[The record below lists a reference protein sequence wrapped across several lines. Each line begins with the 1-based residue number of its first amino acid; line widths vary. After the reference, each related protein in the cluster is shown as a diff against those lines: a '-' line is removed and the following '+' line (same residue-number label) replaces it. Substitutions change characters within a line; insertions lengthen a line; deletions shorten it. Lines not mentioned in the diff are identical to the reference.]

1 MPKLSILSF
10 ILLFYLWSSPARA
23 QSPVT
28 PEVIVRGTVKDSK
41 GPVRGVS
48 VQAKGLPVTT
58 STDTGGNYTIKLP
71 SMRSTLV
78 FSAIGYGAVERPV
91 TSSRVVNV
99 LLSERA
105 TSLNDIVV
113 VGYGTQKKG
122 DLTGSVSS
130 IKGADLQQSK
140 AISFMEGMQGRAAGV
155 QVTSTSGEPGAAVSI
170 NIRGANSFNSGTQP
184 LYVIDGVQ
192 MDVNNGEVASSG
204 FGSTSLSN
212 PLASINP
219 ADIASIEILKDASAT
234 AIFGSRGANGVVLVT
249 TKSGSANISSLEVSS
264 FVGVGRASKKFHM
277 LGGQDYADY
286 RYFTNPLDPSF
297 AVDTNGDGKP
307 DKVRDMTGLP
317 SHDWQKEGMRD
328 ALSQNYNVNYSGG
341 NAKTTFATSAGYMN
355 QQGLIKNNSYERYN
369 LSLKINHTATNRL
382 KIGTSINASQAIGHG
397 PASNGGNS
405 VPNYNGLVQYFLL
418 SKPVLV
424 PDAGDLSQ
432 DPDGA
437 SFGSPIDFLNFSYKQ
452 SPFFRLI
459 ADLTADYRIING
471 LNLNV
476 RGGGILTTSKNKE
489 FYPSNTSWGF
499 AGNGVAILNTS
510 NTSNWYQTSTLT
522 FTRRIKD
529 HAFTLLGGF
538 ELNGYTGEAFSMQGQ
553 GFDIQSINAVD
564 NIATAKILSQ
574 IPTTN
579 KYTYD
584 RVSQFGRINYSWKD
598 RYLLTATLRRDG
610 SSKFGQD
617 HKYAW
622 FPSAALAWRLSNESF
637 MLKQNIFSDI
647 KLRGSFGVTG
657 NDRIP
662 PYQSLATTANTFYSA
677 SSGSATLGISPNSFA
692 NPGLKWETTYQY
704 DGGVDVTLLKDRVN
718 FTADL
723 YLKQTKDLLIQAD
736 VSGQTGY
743 QKQWQ
748 NLGQVDNKGLELAL
762 NTINLRL
769 RNFTWSSNFNISFN
783 RNKVRSLGSVGY
795 IPVNITGSAISSV
808 GRVIVGQPIGTAYGY
823 VFDGIYQLKDFD
835 LVGGSYVLKK
845 GVPSILGRTAK
856 PGDFKYRDL
865 NGDGVV
871 DNTHDYKII
880 SNSNPLHYG
889 GFTNNFQYRNFE
901 LNVLLQWSYGNDIL
915 NTGRYRYEAGG
926 GYFANLTEDYWNN
939 AWTPVNPTNKYAAV
953 MGQGK
958 TDISSYYVEDGSYL
972 RLKNVTLSYTL
983 NPSFLKRAGI
993 AGCRF
998 YVTGENLYTWT
1009 KYSGFDPE
1017 IASYSPLLP
1026 GIDNISYPRARTY
1039 TLGLNVKF

>member
-1 MPKLSILSF
+1 MPRLSFFSF
-10 ILLFYLWSSPARA
+10 ILLFYLWSPTARA

-48 VQAKGLPVTT
+48 VQAKGSPITT
-58 STDTGGNYTIKLP
+58 STDTGGNYTIKVP

-78 FSAIGYGAVERPV
+78 FSAIGYGAVEQPV

-219 ADIASIEILKDASAT
+219 ADIASIEVLKDASAT
-234 AIFGSRGANGVVLVT
+234 AIFGSRGANGVVIVT
-249 TKSGSANISSLEVSS
+249 TKSGSANISSLEVNS
-264 FVGVGRASKKFHM
+264 FVGIGRANKKFHM

-286 RYFTNPLDPSF
+286 RYFTNPLDASF

-328 ALSQNYNVNYSGG
+328 ALSQIYNVNYSGG
-341 NAKTTFATSAGYMN
+341 NARTTFATSAGYMN

-538 ELNGYTGEAFSMQGQ
+538 ELNGYTGETFSMQGQ

-579 KYTYD
+579 KYNYN
-584 RVSQFGRINYSWKD
+584 RVSQFGRVNYSWKD

-637 MLKQNIFSDI
+637 MLRQNVFSDI

-662 PYQSLATTANTFYSA
+662 PYQSLATTANTFYSG

-743 QKQWQ
+743 LKQWQ

-795 IPVNITGSAISSV
+795 IPVNITGSTISAV
-808 GRVIVGQPIGTAYGY
+808 GRVIKGQPIGTAYGY
-823 VFDGIYQLKDFD
+823 VFDGIYQLSDFD

-845 GVPSILGRTAK
+845 GVTSILGRTAK
-856 PGDFKYRDL
+856 PGDFKYKDL

-889 GFTNNFQYRNFE
+889 GFTNNFQYKNFE

-915 NTGRYRYEAGG
+915 NIGRYRYEAGG

-939 AWTPVNPTNKYAAV
+939 AWTPGNPTNKYAAV

>member
-1 MPKLSILSF
+1 MPKLIFFSF
-10 ILLFYLWSSPARA
+10 ILLSFLWSSTARA
-23 QSPVT
+23 QSPGT
-28 PEVIVRGTVKDSK
+28 PEVVVRGTVKDSK
-41 GPVRGVS
+41 GPVRGVTVQVRGSS
-48 VQAKGLPVTT
+48 VST
-58 STDTGGNYTIKLP
+58 STDTGGNYVIKVP
-71 SMRSTLV
+71 SMRSTLI
-78 FSAIGYGAVERPV
+78 FSAIGYGAIEQPV

-113 VGYGTQKKG
+113 VGYGTQKKA

-130 IKGADLQQSK
+130 IKGSELQQSK

-155 QVTSTSGEPGAAVSI
+155 QVTSTSGEPGAAVNI

-204 FGSTSLSN
+204 FGNTSLSN

-219 ADIASIEILKDASAT
+219 SDIASIEILKDASAT
-234 AIFGSRGANGVVLVT
+234 AIFGSRGANGVVIVT
-249 TKSGSANISSLEVSS
+249 TKSGGVNTSALEVNSY
-264 FVGVGRASKKFHM
+264 VGVGSATKKFHM

-286 RYFTNPLDPSF
+286 RYFTNSQDPSF
-297 AVDTNGDGKP
+297 AVDTNGDGIM
-307 DKVRDMTGLP
+307 DKVRDMTGVP
-317 SHDWQKEGMRD
+317 SHDWQKEGMRN
-328 ALSQNYNVNYSGG
+328 ALTQNYNVNYSGG
-341 NAKTTFATSAGYMN
+341 NAKTTFSTSAGYMN

-424 PDAGDLSQ
+424 PDPGDLSQ

-437 SFGSPIDFLNFSYKQ
+437 SFGSPVDFLNYSYKQ

-459 ADLTADYRIING
+459 ADLSADYRIING

-476 RGGGILTTSKNKE
+476 RGGGILTNSKNKE

-522 FTRRIKD
+522 FSKRIKD
-529 HAFTLLGGF
+529 HFLTLLGGF
-538 ELNGYTGEAFSMQGQ
+538 ELNGYTGETFSMTGQ
-553 GFDIQSINAVD
+553 GFDIQSINPVD
-564 NIATAKILSQ
+564 NIATAKLLSQ
-574 IPTTN
+574 LPTTN
-579 KYTYD
+579 KYMYD
-584 RVSQFGRINYSWKD
+584 RVSQFGRVNYSWKD
-598 RYLLTATLRRDG
+598 RYLLTGTLRRDG

-637 MLKQNIFSDI
+637 MQRQNIFSDV
-647 KLRGSFGVTG
+647 KLRGSYGVTG

-662 PYQSLATTANTFYSA
+662 PYQSLATTANTFYSG
-677 SSGSATLGISPNSFA
+677 SSGTATLGISPNSFA

-704 DGGVDVTLLKDRVN
+704 DAGLDVTLLKDRIN
-718 FTADL
+718 FTADV

-736 VSGQTGY
+736 VPGQTGY
-743 QKQWQ
+743 MKQWQ
-748 NLGQVDNKGLELAL
+748 NLGQVDNKGLELTL

-769 RNFTWSSNFNISFN
+769 RNFTWTSNFNISFN
-783 RNKVRSLGSVGY
+783 RNKVRSLGSVSY
-795 IPVNITGSAISSV
+795 IPVNITGSTISSV

-823 VFDGIYQLKDFD
+823 VFDGIYQLSDFD
-835 LVGGSYVLKK
+835 LVGGNYVLKK
-845 GVPSILGRTAK
+845 GVTSMLGRTAK
-856 PGDFKYRDL
+856 PGDFKYKDL

-889 GFTNNFQYRNFE
+889 GFANNFRYKNFE
-901 LNVLLQWSYGNDIL
+901 LNVLFQWSYGNDIL
-915 NTGRYRYEAGG
+915 NIGRYRYEAGG
-926 GYFANLTEDYWNN
+926 GYFANVTEDYWNN
-939 AWTPVNPTNKYAAV
+939 AWTPVNPTNRYAAIK
-953 MGQGK
+953 GQGK

-983 NPSFLKRAGI
+983 NPSFLKKAGI
-993 AGCRF
+993 TGCQF
-998 YVTGENLYTWT
+998 YVTGENLHTWT
-1009 KYSGFDPE
+1009 SYSGFDPE

-1026 GIDNISYPRARTY
+1026 GIDNISYPRSRTY